1 MIAEF
6 IIELRAYVLNS
17 LCKWHSYKFDMYK
30 RVDRKFY
37 DKIISGI
44 PPKMSEL
51 ISDKPEEWDITNLI
65 DFYYEQKDI
74 FR

>member
-1 MIAEF
+1 
-6 IIELRAYVLNS
+6 
-17 LCKWHSYKFDMYK
+17 MYK

-37 DKIISGI
+37 DKIIANI